1 MNHTPEHTP
10 EPWHIDKYGSLY
22 TPSGQLLLGGV
33 MTPMTAG
40 ANRDT
45 ANANARRIVA
55 AVNACAGLPTE
66 SLEKVPHRNGG
77 PGFLNIAAEALQEKS
92 TLRAALQTQA
102 EEAAKLVAQ
111 RDGLLIDMRRA
122 RNLLENGE
130 RAGALNCLGDA
141 ITNATEGKA

>member
-55 AVNACAGLPTE
+55 AVNACAGIPDDMVSHVVAFGLQGHN
-66 SLEKVPHRNGG
+66 KVSEDN
-77 PGFLNIAAEALQEKS
+77 A